1 MTMPQHRHKQP
12 RAIAKAVSHP
22 KADARLIL
30 FGATLVISSILLF
43 DLLLGA
49 GRLIGP

>member
-12 RAIAKAVSHP
+12 RAIAKAASQRA
-22 KADARLIL
+22 ADSRLIL
-30 FGATLVISSILLF
+30 FGTTLMISSILLL